1 MDEFGAHR
9 PSGVNRLILFLVRMG
24 FGRGKLKRVF
34 SRAWQASSPDTP
46 VDFHAGARGLATG
59 IRPPLAPLEAEF
71 HADIDAA
78 LAAADAVA
86 VK

>member
-1 MDEFGAHR
+1 MKYALHR
-9 PSGVNRLILFLVRMG
+9 
-24 FGRGKLKRVF
+24 
-34 SRAWQASSPDTP
+34 
-46 VDFHAGARGLATG
+46 ARGLATG

-71 HADIDAA
+71 LADIDAA